1 MIDKIKDIIEKK
13 DSCILATVSGKDP
26 HCSLMSYVANEDCR
40 EIYMISLRGSK
51 KYRNMMNNDSVSLL
65 IDTRE
70 DNVGRKREN
79 IKALTVKGNFQHMG
93 DKTKRLTILEK
104 LLSRHPHLK
113 DFAHSDE
120 LEVFQVNVK
129 SVELLEGVSN
139 AYFEELD

>member
-1 MIDKIKDIIEKK
+1 MIDKIKDLIEQK
-13 DSCILATVSGKDP
+13 DSCVLATSSGEDP
-26 HCSLMSYVANEDCR
+26 HCSLMSYVTNEDCR

-51 KYRNMMNNDSVSLL
+51 KYRNMLNNASVSLL

-79 IKALTVKGNFQHMG
+79 IKALTVRGNFQHIG
-93 DKTKRLTILEK
+93 DETKRLAILEK

-113 DFAHSDE
+113 GFADSDE
-120 LEVFQVNVK
+120 LEAFQVNVK

>member
-1 MIDKIKDIIEKK
+1 MIDKIKDLIEQK
-13 DSCILATVSGKDP
+13 DSCVLATASGEDP

-51 KYRNMMNNDSVSLL
+51 KYRNMINNASVSLL

-79 IKALTVKGNFQHMG
+79 IKALTVRGNFQHIG
-93 DKTKRLTILEK
+93 DETKRRAILEK
-104 LLSRHPHLK
+104 LLRRHPHLK
-113 DFAHSDE
+113 GFADSDE